1 MRWQNVSIASVGWHL
16 GDDVVTSTA
25 IEDRLAQVYERI
37 GLHPGR
43 LELMTGIKERRFF
56 GPGVRPSGIAAAAGR
71 HAVEK
76 SGLDPARIG
85 CLIHA
90 SVCRD
95 FLEPATANV
104 VHHALGLSND
114 AQVFDV
120 SNACLGVMNGVA
132 LAANMIE
139 LGQIESALVVAGE
152 NGRPLLD
159 ATIEGL
165 LGDETVTRKSI
176 KGRIASLTIGA
187 GAAAILVARKDLAE
201 NGHPIAGAVIRSAT
215 EHNHLCRGGVQ
226 DAGDTG
232 VSPGTVLDM
241 STDAEA
247 LLLAGVD
254 LAKRTWAAFV
264 EETGLAN
271 PDKVLTHQVGKAHHQ
286 GLFSALDLDSTRAFV
301 TYDRLG
307 NVGSVSLP
315 ITLGLAAEAGF
326 VKPGDTVALLG
337 IGSGLSSL
345 MMGVRW

>member
-1 MRWQNVSIASVGWHL
+1 MRWRNVSIASVGWHL
-16 GDDVVTSTA
+16 GDEVVTSA
-25 IEDRLAQVYERI
+25 AVEDRLSPVYARI

-43 LELMTGIKERRFF
+43 LALMTGIDERRFF
-56 GPGVRPSGIAAAAGR
+56 GEDVLPSSIATVAGR
-71 HAVEK
+71 RAIEA

-104 VHHALGLSND
+104 VHHALGLSGE

-120 SNACLGVMNGVA
+120 SNACLGVMNGVT

-139 LGQIESALVVAGE
+139 LGQVESALVVAGE

-159 ATIEGL
+159 ATIDGL
-165 LGDETVTRKSI
+165 LTDEALTRKSI
-176 KGRIASLTIGA
+176 KGAIASLTIGA
-187 GAAAILVARKDLAE
+187 GAAAILVARTDLIPE
-201 NGHPIAGAVIRSAT
+201 GHPITGAVIRSAT
-215 EHNHLCRGGVQ
+215 EHNHLCRGG
-226 DAGDTG
+226 AKEAADTG
-232 VSPGTVLDM
+232 LAGGIALDM

-247 LLLAGVD
+247 LLVAGVE
-254 LAKRTWAAFV
+254 LAKRTWSSFV
-264 EETGLAN
+264 EETGFAA
-271 PDKVLTHQVGKAHHQ
+271 PDKVLTHQVGKAHDQ
-286 GLFSALDLDSTRAFV
+286 ALFAALGIDRDRSFV

-315 ITLGLAAEAGF
+315 ITLGMAVEAGF
-326 VKPGDTVALLG
+326 VVPGDEVALLG